1 MYRILK
7 TLFYYVCEVNFEIEL
22 DVKFLT
28 LIVSPFR
35 LFFKNNLLSI
45 SITAFSLI
53 LECIECSPLHRR
65 GWKTC
70 RLFSHSLREIVMNY
84 YLLKNYFFSHS
95 RSRRLNLFT
104 LPYNNQHLVPMMW
117 TFVINSDGTKKARLV
132 GCSILW
138 QCICI
143 VNQSMCN
150 YRGRIQINN
159 ERWWF
164 WRCIPSN
171 TSEP

>member
-35 LFFKNNLLSI
+35 LFLKNNLLSI

-65 GWKTC
+65 G
-70 RLFSHSLREIVMNY
+70 
-84 YLLKNYFFSHS
+84 
-95 RSRRLNLFT
+95 
-104 LPYNNQHLVPMMW
+104 
-117 TFVINSDGTKKARLV
+117 
-132 GCSILW
+132 
-138 QCICI
+138 
-143 VNQSMCN
+143 
-150 YRGRIQINN
+150 
-159 ERWWF
+159 
-164 WRCIPSN
+164 
-171 TSEP
+171 